1 MITQNLSHLP
11 RSFDISRKKLLLANM
26 STTSPTNIVLMTYN
40 DDDLSLDTR
49 LGFKNATPGLAISL
63 RFTKTQN

>member
-1 MITQNLSHLP
+1 
-11 RSFDISRKKLLLANM
+11 M
-26 STTSPTNIVLMTYN
+26 STTSPTKFILFFFMTYN

-63 RFTKTQN
+63 RFSKTQN